1 MADFTFKQFQ
11 IKQQNCA
18 MKVGTDGV
26 LLGAWAPLD
35 NVQHILDMGTG
46 TGLLALMAAQRAP
59 QATISAVELDAAAC
73 HQAEQNVAAS
83 PWSERIELYHADV
96 GAFCRQT
103 TQTFDLIVANPP
115 YFPVGVACASPS
127 RAQARYLQESHW
139 TWLNW
144 AGCCLAEQG
153 RVAMVL
159 PMEAGQQLIAQT
171 QNEPDAAWHC
181 IRQTQ
186 VITKAGK
193 MPQRVLLLFARYAR
207 PCVSDS
213 LTVYDENN
221 RYTEGFIALTRDF
234 YLAF

>member
-73 HQAEQNVAAS
+73 HQAGQNVAAS
-83 PWSERIELYHADV
+83 PWSERIALYHADV

-103 TQTFDLIVANPP
+103 TQTFDCCQSAL
-115 YFPVGVACASPS
+115 FSS
-127 RAQARYLQESHW
+127 RSGLCIAIPRAGSLSARIPLDLVELGW
-139 TWLNW
+139 
-144 AGCCLAEQG
+144 
-153 RVAMVL
+153 M
-159 PMEAGQQLIAQT
+159 
-171 QNEPDAAWHC
+171 
-181 IRQTQ
+181 
-186 VITKAGK
+186 
-193 MPQRVLLLFARYAR
+193 LF
-207 PCVSDS
+207 S
-213 LTVYDENN
+213 
-221 RYTEGFIALTRDF
+221 
-234 YLAF
+234 